1 MQFPGYQHQTH
12 GNLKHPVGIPVIPNG
27 NVFRHHFGYGRRY
40 AGGGYNQQKII
51 NRVCHLVIA
60 HAGGPD
66 DVHHGNPEQSTYKL
80 EIKPAA
86 ASIAAPFT
94 KDFLDMPASHLN
106 NSLMKEYYTICFK
119 ITTIYGKNKR
129 H

>member
-1 MQFPGYQHQTH
+1 M
-12 GNLKHPVGIPVIPNG
+12 GIRNRAP
-27 NVFRHHFGYGRRY
+27 
-40 AGGGYNQQKII
+40 I
-51 NRVCHLVIA
+51 N
-60 HAGGPD
+60 
-66 DVHHGNPEQSTYKL
+66 L